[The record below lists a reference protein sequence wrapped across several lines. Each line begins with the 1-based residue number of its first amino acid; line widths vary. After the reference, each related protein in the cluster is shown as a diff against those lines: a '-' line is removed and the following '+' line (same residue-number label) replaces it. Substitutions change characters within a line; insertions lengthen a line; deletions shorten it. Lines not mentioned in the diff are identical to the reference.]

1 MNQSGYPVNN
11 FFHVEKRGS
20 VVTRRTTKS
29 KFYVSKTL
37 PLAEGKP
44 INFHFTFFE
53 LVLLYVCPCL
63 SWKNFTNK
71 KNLLNKA
78 KTKLFFQLDVLNYLK
93 KMQLLELLTYALLDP
108 EESIILHFL
117 SKPSIS
123 LAQKS
128 DLFEKINKVNAVNSK
143 EVNELYTAMKDLE
156 ERENKTEMQ
165 KRLYNLAKSET
176 GMWIKRVQ
184 NL

>member
-1 MNQSGYPVNN
+1 
-11 FFHVEKRGS
+11 
-20 VVTRRTTKS
+20 
-29 KFYVSKTL
+29 
-37 PLAEGKP
+37 
-44 INFHFTFFE
+44 
-53 LVLLYVCPCL
+53 
-63 SWKNFTNK
+63 
-71 KNLLNKA
+71 
-78 KTKLFFQLDVLNYLK
+78 
-93 KMQLLELLTYALLDP
+93 MQLLELLTYALLDP